1 MLSANGTF
9 CLYRLQTVRG
19 VENPSSKWSV
29 FYRIARWLWVR
40 RMGLINPIHSLYLF
54 TMIVFLNGVF
64 ERMSPAVVWMNV
76 KDTGYEVNISL
87 NTFASIQHM
96 KEGRLYTHLQIKED
110 AHTLF
115 GFVEKSEREI
125 FKMLLSVSGIGAS
138 IARTMLS
145 SLDPKQITNAIA
157 SGDVITVQS
166 IKGIGSKTAQRVIL
180 DLKDKVLKL
189 YDLDE
194 VSMFQNNT
202 NRDEALSALEVLG
215 FVRKASEKL
224 VEKIIKE
231 SPDSSV
237 EYIIKQALKNL

>member
-1 MLSANGTF
+1 MIAH
-9 CLYRLQTVRG
+9 LQG
-19 VENPSSKWSV
+19 KLVEK
-29 FYRIARWLWVR
+29 
-40 RMGLINPIHSLYLF
+40 
-54 TMIVFLNGVF
+54 
-64 ERMSPAVVWMNV
+64 SPTQVVI
-76 KDTGYEVNISL
+76 DCGGIGYHVNISL
-87 NTFASIQHM
+87 HTYSLLPTTDFI
-96 KEGRLYTHLQIKED
+96 KLFTHLQIKED

-125 FKMLLSVSGIGAS
+125 FKLLLSVSGIGAS

-157 SGDVITVQS
+157 SGDVTTIQS

-180 DLKDKVLKL
+180 DLKEKVLKL

-194 VSMFQNNT
+194 VSMSQNNT

-215 FVRKASEKL
+215 FVRKASERI
-224 VEKIIKE
+224 VEKIVKE
-231 SPDSSV
+231 APDSSV